1 MGENN
6 SKTTIY
12 TKNVLTNKV
21 VEVGPIRDIEVSEE
35 SNNNGIGIG
44 IDCDKEF
51 TGNFTIEDKGFADG
65 LFNLFFEKKIS
76 SKRFKKLLMSVGVQ
90 RNDAELLVSIKRAGN
105 KNKCFRMIE
114 FETIFEYLDS
124 KEFEKDFI
132 NYIEIKEGKICQI

>member
-35 SNNNGIGIG
+35 SNNDGIGIG

-51 TGNFTIEDKGFADG
+51 TGSFTIEDKGFADG
-65 LFNLFFEKKIS
+65 LLNLFFGKKIS
-76 SKRFKKLLMSVGVQ
+76 SKRFKKLLMSVGFQ
-90 RNDAELLVSIKRAGN
+90 RNDAELLVSIKKSRN
-105 KNKCFRMIE
+105 KKCFRMIE
-114 FETIFEYLDS
+114 FETIFEYIDS
-124 KEFEKDFI
+124 EEFEKDFI
-132 NYIEIKEGKICQI
+132 NYMKIKEGK